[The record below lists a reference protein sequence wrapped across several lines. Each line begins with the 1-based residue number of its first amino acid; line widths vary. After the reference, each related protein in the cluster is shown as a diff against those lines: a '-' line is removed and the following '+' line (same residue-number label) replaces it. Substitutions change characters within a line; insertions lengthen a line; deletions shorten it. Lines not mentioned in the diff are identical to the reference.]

1 MTISHLFCIHYL
13 QEANNQSFTLAE
25 NGVKSANGLPKEVD
39 LLLSLRNG
47 IENAQ
52 SSPST
57 RVKKRAESK
66 AKGKKRSVETV
77 SKVNTSENGVRKPYQ
92 RPRKARNSPAAAVS
106 DDEMDDE
113 LEACSDGDSDFKP

>member
-1 MTISHLFCIHYL
+1 LFCIHYL